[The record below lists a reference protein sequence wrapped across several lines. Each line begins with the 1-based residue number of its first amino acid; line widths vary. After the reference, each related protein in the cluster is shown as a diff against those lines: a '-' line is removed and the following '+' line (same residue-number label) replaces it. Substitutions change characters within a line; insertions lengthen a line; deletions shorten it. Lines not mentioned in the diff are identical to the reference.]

1 MYGDPAKQDK
11 AIENMHMTFE
21 EAAALARE
29 ARPRVMWLTHYS
41 PSLNDPEEFIDL
53 ARNIFPETTVGGN
66 GMTATLRFEE
76 R

>member
-21 EAAALARE
+21 EAAALAR
-29 ARPRVMWLTHYS
+29 AAQPKAMWLTHYS
-41 PSLNDPEEFIDL
+41 PSLSDPGEFIAL
-53 ARNIFPETTVGGN
+53 ARNIFPETTAGEN
-66 GMTATLRFEE
+66 GMTATLRFDE

>member
-1 MYGDPAKQDK
+1 MYGDPAKQEK

-29 ARPRVMWLTHYS
+29 ARPKALWLTHYS
-41 PSLNDPEEFIDL
+41 PSLSDPEAFIGL
-53 ARNIFPETTVGGN
+53 ARNIFPETVPGAD
-66 GMTATLRFEE
+66 GMTATLRFDE

>member
-1 MYGDPAKQDK
+1 
-11 AIENMHMTFE
+11 
-21 EAAALARE
+21 
-29 ARPRVMWLTHYS
+29 MWLTHYS

-53 ARNIFPETTVGGN
+53 ARNLFPETTAGGN